1 VNRWLIL
8 LLAIIGGAAGALA
21 ILLTGTVFL
30 MGVLWLFVFGD
41 DPWPG
46 WVEPVLNLAIPIIGL
61 LLAGSIGWSIWQRL
75 TRMAADH

>member
-8 LLAIIGGAAGALA
+8 LLAITGGAAGALA

-41 DPWPG
+41 DPWPK

-61 LLAGSIGWSIWQRL
+61 LLAAAIGWSIWQRL
-75 TRMAADH
+75 TRMAAEH